1 MDSPLARVI
10 LTVLGGYF
18 LILVLMV
25 AYDWIKEEF
34 PRPPTR
40 PSSTERIQHPFYHS
54 QASDAVQ
61 RFSRLPKPE
70 RDAIKENL
78 ESSLITM
85 EQWLTY
91 LGQSDYQVMCLGEY
105 HEESTRKFLAEEFF
119 AKVSADVLLVEATPE
134 ELKRLLKRMNAGRP
148 YFPLLDADIMK
159 ILRTVRA
166 SNPDIK
172 ICGIEETDSQQKEQR
187 GISGSREKSLARNF
201 WNGFQPGMRYII
213 LLGAL
218 HCRNEPNWLFEILC
232 VQAPFPPQTGL

>member
-40 PSSTERIQHPFYHS
+40 PSSAKRVQHPFYHS
-54 QASDAVQ
+54 QAIDAVQ

-78 ESSLITM
+78 ESSLISM

-91 LGQSDYQVMCLGEY
+91 LGLSDYQVMCLGEY

-148 YFPLLDADIMK
+148 YFPVAG
-159 ILRTVRA
+159 
-166 SNPDIK
+166 
-172 ICGIEETDSQQKEQR
+172 C
-187 GISGSREKSLARNF
+187 
-201 WNGFQPGMRYII
+201 
-213 LLGAL
+213 
-218 HCRNEPNWLFEILC
+218 
-232 VQAPFPPQTGL
+232 